1 MEVFLLGTRVVNL
14 KIIID
19 GDASPVKNEVIAE
32 AELRNISVLL
42 ITSTP
47 HFSTKKYP
55 ENVSV
60 SYVDQGP
67 DAADYRIVKLAE
79 RSDIVITQDYGLAS
93 LLLPKGV
100 IVMHH
105 KGFEYTDTNIDSML
119 DSRYLSAM
127 ARKSGQ
133 RTKGPSVFSNQD
145 RANFKKALILLL
157 NEKGIK

>member
-1 MEVFLLGTRVVNL
+1 M
-14 KIIID
+14 KIMID
-19 GDASPVKNEVIAE
+19 GDASPVKNEVISE
-32 AELRNISVLL
+32 AEHRKLSVLL

-47 HFSTKKYP
+47 HFSTKEYP

-79 RSDIVITQDYGLAS
+79 KSDIVITQDYGLAS
-93 LLLPKGV
+93 LLFPKGV

-105 KGFEYTDTNIDSML
+105 RGFEYTNYNIDGL
-119 DSRYLSAM
+119 LESRYMSAM

-133 RTKGPSVFSNQD
+133 RTKGPSAFSNQD
-145 RANFKKALILLL
+145 RANFKEKFNLLL
-157 NEKGIK
+157 NEKGY

>member
-1 MEVFLLGTRVVNL
+1 MKVFLLDVRGHEL

-19 GDASPVKNEVIAE
+19 GDASPVKKEVIAE
-32 AELRNISVLL
+32 AGIRNINVLL

-47 HFSTKKYP
+47 HFSTKEYP
-55 ENVSV
+55 EYVSV

-79 RSDIVITQDYGLAS
+79 KKDIVITQDYGLAS

-105 KGFEYTDTNIDSML
+105 KGFEYTNDNIDRML
-119 DSRYLSAM
+119 DSRYMSAM

-133 RTKGPSVFSNQD
+133 RTKGPSAFSNQD
-145 RANFKKALILLL
+145 RAEFKKKFILLL
-157 NEKGIK
+157 NEKGY